1 MSRPK
6 RSDAYPASMLLA
18 LEKALE
24 TGGLFIPC
32 PGPIKPPALRLSF
45 YGLIGALRAEGKAEL
60 ANAVSISLSSEPPGL
75 WLRPRDL
82 SSLGELVSQALE
94 AAGENP
100 PSQPEDPEDIFD
112 RIMKGKTP

>member
-32 PGPIKPPALRLSF
+32 PGPIKPQALRLQF
-45 YGLIGALRAEGKAEL
+45 YGLIGALRAEGKTEL
-60 ANAVSISLSSEPPGL
+60 ANAVSIVLSTEPLGI

-82 SSLGELVSQALE
+82 SSIGELVSQAL
-94 AAGENP
+94 ASPGENP
-100 PSQPEDPEDIFD
+100 PLPEDPEDIFD
-112 RIMKGKTP
+112 RIMKGKNS